1 MKHLR
6 VVFVSMIE
14 KNERERNVNNPEEI
28 MSGDCERGRRV
39 GGEGWGRGGRRRWE
53 KEVTMRRRAI
63 IVVFY
68 VTHDANCFS
77 VGLVVVVV
85 ILQ

>member
-14 KNERERNVNNPEEI
+14 KNERERNVNNPEQI

-39 GGEGWGRGGRRRWE
+39 DSRGRERERERERVNDESLPG
-53 KEVTMRRRAI
+53 KDIKM
-63 IVVFY
+63 
-68 VTHDANCFS
+68 
-77 VGLVVVVV
+77 
-85 ILQ
+85 